1 MANTIAG
8 ANLAAIA
15 EESIQPLTSALLA
28 LRAFSTD
35 FSRDIANRGESVT
48 TRYATVPTAQDLSS
62 GYTRQDT
69 TTTGI
74 TISLDT
80 FYGFV
85 WGYNDVERSKSSVN
99 LNDTLILPAASAL
112 SNKVFGDIWNLVNDT
127 NYAAATATELVV
139 TAANFDRDDVADLA
153 GQLTVN
159 KVPKVGRSLI
169 LHPTYYTALA
179 KDLNAADSAGQ
190 VQTIGEN
197 RIPRLH
203 GFDVYESPEC
213 DGNSVNVTGLA
224 CYRSNLLV
232 AARGVDGADWVGRM
246 GGEVENFVLPDL
258 DLPVQLRRW
267 YDLSTG
273 YLNYSLGVLYGV
285 KFGLPNA
292 GMKIVS
298 S

>member
-15 EESIQPLTSALLA
+15 EMSIPALTSALLP
-28 LRAFSTD
+28 LRAFSSD
-35 FSRDIANRGESVT
+35 FSMDIANRGESVT
-48 TRYATVPTAQDLSS
+48 TRYATVPTAIDLSS

-99 LNDTLILPAASAL
+99 LNDTLIIPSASAL
-112 SNKVFGDIWNLVNDT
+112 ANKVFADIWNLVNDT

-139 TAANFDRDDVADLA
+139 TSANFDRDDVADLA

-159 KVPKVGRSLI
+159 KVPKIGRSLI

-179 KDLNAADSAGQ
+179 KDLNSADTAGQ
-190 VQTIGEN
+190 VQTIGEH

-224 CYRSNLLV
+224 CHRNNLLL
-232 AARGVDGADWVGRM
+232 AARGVDGADWVQRM
-246 GGEVENFVLPDL
+246 GGEIENFVLPDL
-258 DLPVQLRRW
+258 ELPVQMRRW

-273 YLNYSLGVLYGV
+273 YLNYSIGLLYGV

-298 S
+298 A